1 MKVLVAMSGGVDSS
15 VAAALLKEQG
25 HEVAG
30 VFMRNWTNEGKKMA
44 TLCPWADDERDVRE
58 VGKILGLPTYLW
70 DFQSDYQ
77 DLIFNPFLAGLEEG
91 LTPNPDCACNRYIKF
106 GVLLDRA
113 REAGYEAL
121 ATGHYARRLATPTLS
136 SVIPNLPRTTDTF
149 DTGKNGIQTD
159 THLATGLDS
168 NKDQSYFLSQI
179 TREQLEFALFPVGEL
194 IKKEVRAVAKKYKLP
209 VADKPD
215 SQGLCFVGRIKVA
228 DFLRANLEKKAGEIR
243 NIDTNEIIGG
253 HDGVWFYTIGQ
264 RHGLNIGGG
273 LPYFVAKKDLANNIL
288 YVAPGPNHPSLFLS
302 ECAVKDLHWLVKVEL
317 PLSCQVRARYRQP
330 LQPATL
336 SVLRNTA
343 IAENGNT
350 GKLTF
355 SKPQRALTPGQ
366 VVAFYNNDIVLGS
379 AVISLLAPVVEPS
392 SLRVNFLT
400 F

>member
-44 TLCPWADDERDVRE
+44 SLCAWEDDERDVRE
-58 VGKILGLPTYLW
+58 VGKILGIPTYLW
-70 DFQSDYQ
+70 DFQIDYQ

-91 LTPNPDCACNRYIKF
+91 ITPNPDCACNRYIKF

-121 ATGHYARRLATPTLS
+121 ATGHYARRLVTP
-136 SVIPNLPRTTDTF
+136 VIPVPDRSRGQATA
-149 DTGKNGIQTD
+149 GIYFPNNQA
-159 THLATGLDS
+159 HLATGLDS

-179 TREQLEFALFPVGEL
+179 TREQLEFVRFPVGEL
-194 IKKEVRAVAKKYKLP
+194 TKKEVRAIAKKYKLP

-228 DFLRANLEKKAGEIR
+228 DFLRANLEKKSGEIK
-243 NIDTNEIIGG
+243 NIDTNEIIGE

-273 LPYFVAKKDLANNIL
+273 IPYFVAKKDLANNVL
-288 YVAPGPNHPSLFLS
+288 YVAAGPNHSSLFQTKC
-302 ECAVKDLHWLVKVEL
+302 EVKNLHWLEKVEL
-317 PLSCQVRARYRQP
+317 PLTCQVRARYRQP

-336 SVLRNTA
+336 IVLRNTA

-379 AVISLLAPVVEPS
+379 AVICA
-392 SLRVNFLT
+392 
-400 F
+400 

>member
-1 MKVLVAMSGGVDSS
+1 MKICVAMSGGVDSS
-15 VAAALLKEQG
+15 VVAALLKEQG

-44 TLCPWADDERDVRE
+44 TLCPWEDDERDVRE
-58 VGKILGLPTYLW
+58 VGKILGIPTYLW
-70 DFQSDYQ
+70 DFQIDYQ

-91 LTPNPDCACNRYIKF
+91 ITPNPDCACNRYIKF

-121 ATGHYARRLATPTLS
+121 ATGHYARRLVDPSSVIPTLS
-136 SVIPNLPRTTDTF
+136 SVIPL
-149 DTGKNGIQTD
+149 KNGIQKE

-179 TREQLEFALFPVGEL
+179 TREQLEYARFPVGEL
-194 IKKEVRAVAKKYKLP
+194 NKKEVRAVAKKYKLP

-228 DFLRANLEKKAGEIR
+228 DFLRANLKKNNGEIR
-243 NIDTNEIIGG
+243 NIDTDEIIGE

-273 LPYFVAKKDLANNIL
+273 IPYFVAKKDLSNNIL
-288 YVAPGPNHPSLFLS
+288 YVAQGPNHPSLFHT
-302 ECAVKDLHWLVKVEL
+302 ECVVKDLHWLEKIDL
-317 PLSCQVRARYRQP
+317 PLTCQVRTRYRQP

-336 SVLRNTA
+336 QCLHKTA
-343 IAENGNT
+343 IAENG
-350 GKLTF
+350 KHLILKF
-355 SKPQRALTPGQ
+355 DSPQRALTPGQ
-366 VVAFYNNDIVLGS
+366 VIAFYSNDIVLGS
-379 AVISLLAPVVEPS
+379 AIIA
-392 SLRVNFLT
+392 R
-400 F
+400 